1 MISPTDARRDSLQ
14 AWRETVFNSVIRG
27 VAFAGIIA
35 YLLGLAIAYENLT
48 AKFFFS
54 YTAAFLWV
62 MITAFLTRIPAVVRA
77 YNFSIILFV
86 LGILSSIEK
95 AAIGDGRIWLFLS
108 IVATVIFLGRRAGWI
123 FTIVSVIA
131 WGVIGYFFT
140 SSALPTPVVE
150 QFSFSIWSGT
160 TLTLLIAGVITVLSV
175 GALLN
180 NLGTTIQE
188 SLALAEKSEG
198 QSAELEIQRKN
209 LEERSATLEASVNIS
224 RHLAALSTAQ
234 DIFKEAPELLQ
245 DGYSLHCAAVF
256 VLEENNLLRL
266 ESSLGWKEQA
276 LLKDEYILSIDEG
289 ITGLAVREARA
300 YSDNSSSET
309 LRTVLPETRSFS
321 AIPLRGRNKVTG
333 VIVLQST
340 ESDFF
345 DAEKVTTLQA
355 LADQMAVLIE
365 NATLLREKESALEA
379 ERRAY
384 GEITQAAWGNFLQSQ
399 SYRGYQRDRKGL
411 SVISEDEILSPS
423 EGAEKENVP
432 ISIRGKVV
440 GYISAQKPDNRAWT
454 ISEKELLSTLAAR
467 FENALDSARLY
478 EETQRR
484 ATQEHLVSQASTR
497 MRERLNIDAV
507 LQAAAQE
514 LHKAIG
520 DAAKTEVWI
529 APQDDSDGKSNNGSE
544 GLDS

>member
-1 MISPTDARRDSLQ
+1 MISPTDKRRDSLQ
-14 AWRETVFNSVIRG
+14 SWRETVFNSVIRG

-35 YLLGLAIAYENLT
+35 YILGLAFAYENLT
-48 AKFFFS
+48 AQFFFS

-62 MITAFLTRIPAVVRA
+62 MITAFLTRIPAVIRA

-108 IVATVIFLGRRAGWI
+108 IVATVIFLGRRAGWV

-140 SSALPTPVVE
+140 SSTLPIPVVE

-188 SLALAEKSEG
+188 SLALAEKSEE
-198 QSAELEIQRKN
+198 QSAELEKQRKN
-209 LEERSATLEASVNIS
+209 LEDRSATLEASVNIS
-224 RHLAALSTAQ
+224 RRLAALSTAQ
-234 DIFKEAPELLQ
+234 DIFREAPELLQ
-245 DGYSLHCAAVF
+245 EGYSLQCAAVF
-256 VLEENNLLRL
+256 VLEKNNLLRL
-266 ESSLGWKEQA
+266 ESSLGWKDQA
-276 LLKDEYILSIDEG
+276 LLKDEYVLSIDEG

-309 LRTVLPETRSFS
+309 LRTILPETRSFS

-340 ESDFF
+340 ELDFF

-365 NATLLREKESALEA
+365 NAILLREKESALEA

-384 GEITQAAWGNFLQSQ
+384 GEVTQAAWGNFLQSQ
-399 SYRGYQRDRKGL
+399 DYRGYQRDKKGL
-411 SVISEDEILSPS
+411 SVISENEVLSLS

-454 ISEKELLSTLAAR
+454 VSEKELLGTLAAR
-467 FENALDSARLY
+467 LENALDSARLY
-478 EETQRR
+478 EESQRR
-484 ATQEHLVSQASTR
+484 ATRERLVSQASTR

-520 DAAKTEVWI
+520 GAAKTEVWI
-529 APQDDSDGKSNNGSE
+529 APQDDSEGKSNNGSE